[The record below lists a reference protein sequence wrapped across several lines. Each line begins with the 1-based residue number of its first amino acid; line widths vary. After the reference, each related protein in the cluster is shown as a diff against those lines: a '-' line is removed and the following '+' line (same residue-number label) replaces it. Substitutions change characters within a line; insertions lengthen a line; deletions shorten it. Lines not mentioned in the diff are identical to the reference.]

1 MKTYTAKEVDDL
13 PRIAEAILNQ
23 TGDLRIF
30 ALYGPMGVGKTTL
43 IKDFLE
49 ALGVEDRG
57 SSPTFSLVNE
67 YRTSNERTVYH
78 FDFYRVSDPEEI
90 YDMGYEEYF
99 FSGNYCFVEWPE
111 KMETLLP
118 EDAVVIKLKIED
130 GARHIQLIM
139 PN

>member
-1 MKTYTAKEVDDL
+1 MKKYTAAEVEEL
-13 PRIAEAILNQ
+13 HAIARSILEE
-23 TGDLRIF
+23 TKDARIF

-43 IKDFLE
+43 IKEFLKS
-49 ALGVEDRG
+49 LGVEDRG

-67 YRTSNERTVYH
+67 YKTHQGEKVYH

-99 FSGNYCFVEWPE
+99 FSNHYCFVEWPE

-118 EDAVVIKLKIED
+118 DEAVGLRLKVEGGKRVIE
-130 GARHIQLIM
+130 LIT